1 MTGCVVLMLLLLCG
15 CYVQGAEFMEGFGG
29 AGGGRGKGRCYTC
42 GQAGHWEEDCPL
54 LAARL
59 AEQVR
64 AQPSLSIQGVLGPQR

>member
-1 MTGCVVLMLLLLCG
+1 MTCCVVLMLLLLCG